1 MNKGNK
7 LYEGK
12 AKIIYETT
20 DKNLVIQHFKD
31 DATAFNNQKKAKV
44 EGKGVLNNRISE
56 HILINLS
63 QCGIKTHLIKRLNMR
78 EQLIRKAEIFPIEF
92 IVRNIATG
100 SLTKRLG
107 ISEGTVLEKPLL
119 EYCYKKDE
127 LEDPLVSKEHI
138 YIFGWASEKDI
149 KEIDK
154 ITLRINDLLLGMFR
168 GIGIKLVD
176 FKIEYGLAWNK
187 DTEEKEI
194 VLADEISPDTCRL
207 WDLKTEK
214 KLDKDRFRK
223 DLGNVIQG
231 YQEVARRFGIMPE
244 ITNISEVNF
253 GKTASI
259 KFKKK

>member
-20 DKNLVIQHFKD
+20 NKNLVIQHFKD
-31 DATAFNNQKKAKV
+31 DATAFNNLKKSKV

-56 HILINLS
+56 YILTNLS
-63 QCGIKTHLIKRLNMR
+63 QCGIKTHLVKRLNMR
-78 EQLIRKAEIFPIEF
+78 EQLVRKAEIFPIEF

-100 SLTKRLG
+100 SLTKRLD
-107 ISEGTVLEKPLL
+107 ISEGTVLERPLL

-127 LEDPLVSKEHI
+127 LQDPLVSRDHI
-138 YIFGWASEKDI
+138 YSFGWASENEL

-154 ITLRINDLLLGMFR
+154 TTLRINDLLLGLFR

-176 FKIEYGLAWNK
+176 FKIEYGKAWNSDIEK
-187 DTEEKEI
+187 KEI

-207 WDLKTEK
+207 WDAKTEK

-223 DLGNVIQG
+223 DLGNIIQA
-231 YQEVARRFGIMPE
+231 YQEVARRLGIVPE
-244 ITNISEVNF
+244 TTNISEVNF
-253 GKTASI
+253 KKPTSISI
-259 KFKKK
+259 KKK